1 MVNNK
6 LIFLDKRKF
15 YQLLLFLI
23 VVVFVLS
30 VVLFKKHDLKT
41 YFENYLLHQSIQKD
55 ENSVNKTIN
64 ELLKNAPHN
73 FVKETGNNPEIYA
86 KSLQALRSLNDRNV
100 SSQAIIIKEN
110 EQYFY
115 LMDTSTEETALPH
128 EPFTMRY
135 KTEEDKYFEKINL
148 YKESRTYIHGL
159 ADKDIFTSTIP
170 IIQHQKICAYIVID
184 YKPMFFKPVISVL
197 RTTTDFLFIIS
208 LGFILTL
215 ITFVSY
221 ILWNSYNNQLNYINP
236 QTKIYTRSYLMD
248 NYDSIPFRKYFVA
261 LIDIDYFKRVN
272 DLYGQIEGDKI
283 LKIIAQKIKEQL
295 NPKDVMI
302 EYAGEEFLILFWKNS
317 YTDIGF
323 KKKLQNISDTIENL
337 DCKSSSS
344 ENIKITLSMG
354 VVLDT
359 QNIKTLQDVV
369 YKADTSLYRSKSLG
383 RNQITYYSQEHE
395 KLIDREKLRELIEQD
410 KLLCYYQPIVDLK
423 NYQILHYESLLR
435 IKDEHGKLIYPDK
448 ILPIIENSYLSL
460 KLSQRVLEYNI
471 KMLKAHSTFVVSVN
485 LNAEELLEESIY
497 QLLVKNTQFAPRLHI
512 ELLESK
518 EIDYDKVEL
527 VILEL
532 KEMGYHICIDDFG
545 AGYANITHIL
555 NFPIDYLKFD
565 GSIVRQIQKDKKTY
579 NLMKSITDFCIN
591 NDIKVIAEYVENERV
606 VDMLREMGVY
616 AGQGFYFSKGKPFD
630 EL

>member
-1 MVNNK
+1 MNILK
-6 LIFLDKRKF
+6 
-15 YQLLLFLI
+15 YE
-23 VVVFVLS
+23 
-30 VVLFKKHDLKT
+30 FK
-41 YFENYLLHQSIQKD
+41 NYLLHKSVPKTNQT
-55 ENSVNKTIN
+55 VNKTIPL
-64 ELLKNAPHN
+64 LLKNTPNN
-73 FVKETGNNPEIYA
+73 FVKET
-86 KSLQALRSLNDRNV
+86 ALNEKVFMANKKILSELRATSV
-100 SSQAIIIKEN
+100 SDTYIIVKEKDA
-110 EQYFY
+110 YFY
-115 LMDTSTEETALPH
+115 LMDTSDETSLH
-128 EPFTMRY
+128 EPFTMR
-135 KTEEDKYFEKINL
+135 EES
-148 YKESRTYIHGL
+148 KESDYFDLIEKNRESQIYIHDTND
-159 ADKDIFTSTIP
+159 AHIFTFSAP
-170 IIQHQKICAYIVID
+170 IIQHGEICAYLVMD
-184 YKPMFFKPVISVL
+184 FKQESFEPLFSL
-197 RTTTDFLFIIS
+197 LDKTADFLFLLSIA
-208 LGFILTL
+208 FILTL
-215 ITFVSY
+215 ITFLFY
-221 ILWNSYNNQLNYINP
+221 LLWNGYTNQENYINP
-236 QTKIYTRSYLMD
+236 QTKIYTRTYLMD
-248 NYDSIPFRKYFVA
+248 NYDTIPFSKYFVA

-295 NPKDVMI
+295 RAKDVMI
-302 EYAGEEFLILFWKNS
+302 EYAGEEFLILFLKKNYEES
-317 YTDIGF
+317 SF
-323 KKKLQNISDTIENL
+323 KNKLQNISDTIENL
-337 DCKSSSS
+337 DCKMGS
-344 ENIKITLSMG
+344 ESIKITISMG

-359 QNIKTLQDVV
+359 QNIKTLQDTV

-435 IKDEHGKLIYPDK
+435 IKDENGKLIYPDK

-471 KMLKAHSTFVVSVN
+471 KMLQTHTHFIVSVN

-497 QLLVKNTQFAPRLHI
+497 KLLLKNAPLASRLHI

-518 EIDYDKVEL
+518 EIDYDKVET

-532 KEMGYHICIDDFG
+532 KELGYHICIDDFG

-579 NLMKSITDFCIN
+579 NLMKSITDFCIH
-591 NDIKVIAEYVENERV
+591 NDIKVIAEYVENEKV

-616 AGQGFYFSKGKPFD
+616 GGQGFYFSQGKPFE

>member
-1 MVNNK
+1 MNNK

-30 VVLFKKHDLKT
+30 IIVFKKDNLKN
-41 YFENYLLHQSIQKD
+41 YFESYLLNQSFKPT
-55 ENSVNKTIN
+55 ELLVNETIKI
-64 ELLKNAPHN
+64 LLKNAPNN
-73 FVKETGNNPEIYA
+73 FVKESGNEENITQA
-86 KSLQALRSLNDRNV
+86 NLKVLSSLGDKSVADKY
-100 SSQAIIIKEN
+100 IIIKEKDK
-110 EQYFY
+110 YFY
-115 LMDTSTEETALPH
+115 LMDTSEHDKASPH
-128 EPFTMRY
+128 EPFTMRE
-135 KTEEDKYFEKINL
+135 KVKEKDYFEQMDIDK
-148 YKESRTYIHGL
+148 KSKTYIHGVNN
-159 ADKDIFTSTIP
+159 KHIFTFSTP
-170 IIQHQKICAYIVID
+170 ILQNGKVCAYLIMD
-184 YKPMFFKPVISVL
+184 FKPQYFEPIFSL
-197 RTTTDFLFIIS
+197 LDTTAYFLFFIS
-208 LGFILTL
+208 MSLILTL
-215 ITFVSY
+215 IAFFSY

-236 QTKIYTRSYLMD
+236 QTKIYTRNYLMD

-317 YTDIGF
+317 YTDISF
-323 KKKLQNISDTIENL
+323 KKKLQNISDSIENL

-518 EIDYDKVEL
+518 EIDYNKVEL
-527 VILEL
+527 IILEL